1 MTNQFQIINGI
12 KCYAPKLAYQNTHFS
27 ETVFQFL
34 YSAEEKNFWFCFF
47 EPPHQYEKRKL
58 EAKLKDASFKVKYIS
73 SFFSILFPLMYLS
86 RLLQRNNSINKENEE
101 AELKEL
107 QLNKYVNS
115 MFLQI
120 MKIDEYLIK
129 QNIALPFGGSLIAVA
144 QKI

>member
-1 MTNQFQIINGI
+1 MWSRSDDIACH
-12 KCYAPKLAYQNTHFS
+12 KRR
-27 ETVFQFL
+27 
-34 YSAEEKNFWFCFF
+34 
-47 EPPHQYEKRKL
+47 YERKEL
-58 EAKLKDASFKVKYIS
+58 ESKLKNASFKVKYIS
-73 SFFSILFPLMYLS
+73 SFVFILFPLMYLS
-86 RLLQRNNSINKENEE
+86 RLLQRNNSIDKENQE

-115 MFLQI
+115 IFLQI